1 MKKKWIL
8 AEIVFA
14 LVGLA
19 ACGDGEISKLTGED
33 ESRYYLQDADYYANL
48 MSSAMEACKNDP
60 ACAGKIGDIKSSSSS
75 EMPGSSATEPGLSS
89 VALSSSSSAM
99 SSSAKSSSSEK
110 LSSSSAGLSSSSVES
125 SSSAELSSSSA
136 VLSSSSKES
145 SSSEESSSSAESSGS
160 VPESSSSEILSS
172 SSAVSSSSEKLS
184 SSSAELSSSSAV
196 LSSSSKESSS
206 SEESSSSA
214 ESSSSVAE
222 SSSSE
227 EASSSSGSEIV
238 YTDKTL
244 EYGKAEVEIPAG
256 AYHVYSTNRWS
267 GVLRCRADVETE
279 VLVDGKSVT
288 IGTYLNS
295 VDGANPRTEIYVALI
310 VPENTSIFCKI
321 EW

>member
-33 ESRYYLQDADYYANL
+33 ESRYYLQDADYYASL

-75 EMPGSSATEPGLSS
+75 ETPGSSATEPGLSS
-89 VALSSSSSAM
+89 VALSSSSAAM

-110 LSSSSAGLSSSSVES
+110 LS

-145 SSSEESSSSAESSGS
+145 SSSEESSSSAESSSS

>member
-1 MKKKWIL
+1 M
-8 AEIVFA
+8 
-14 LVGLA
+14 
-19 ACGDGEISKLTGED
+19 
-33 ESRYYLQDADYYANL
+33 
-48 MSSAMEACKNDP
+48 
-60 ACAGKIGDIKSSSSS
+60 
-75 EMPGSSATEPGLSS
+75 
-89 VALSSSSSAM
+89 
-99 SSSAKSSSSEK
+99 
-110 LSSSSAGLSSSSVES
+110 
-125 SSSAELSSSSA
+125 
-136 VLSSSSKES
+136 
-145 SSSEESSSSAESSGS
+145 
-160 VPESSSSEILSS
+160 
-172 SSAVSSSSEKLS
+172 
-184 SSSAELSSSSAV
+184 SSSSAV

-295 VDGANPRTEIYVALI
+295 VDEANPRTEIYVALI

>member
-33 ESRYYLQDADYYANL
+33 ESRYYLQDADYYASL

-75 EMPGSSATEPGLSS
+75 ETPGSSATEPGLSS
-89 VALSSSSSAM
+89 VALSSSSAAM
-99 SSSAKSSSSEK
+99 SSSAK
-110 LSSSSAGLSSSSVES
+110 
-125 SSSAELSSSSA
+125 
-136 VLSSSSKES
+136 
-145 SSSEESSSSAESSGS
+145 
-160 VPESSSSEILSS
+160 
-172 SSAVSSSSEKLS
+172 SSSSEKLS

>member
-33 ESRYYLQDADYYANL
+33 ESRYYLQDADYYASL

-60 ACAGKIGDIKSSSSS
+60 ACAGKIGDIKSSSSN
-75 EMPGSSATEPGLSS
+75 ETPGSSATEPGLSS
-89 VALSSSSSAM
+89 VALSSSSAAM

-145 SSSEESSSSAESSGS
+145 SSSEESSSSAKSSSS

-172 SSAVSSSSEKLS
+172 SSAVSSSSEES

-214 ESSSSVAE
+214 ESSSSVPE

>member
-1 MKKKWIL
+1 MEIL

-33 ESRYYLQDADYYANL
+33 ESRYYLQDADYYASL

-75 EMPGSSATEPGLSS
+75 ETPGSSATEPGLSS
-89 VALSSSSSAM
+89 VALSSSSAAM

-110 LSSSSAGLSSSSVES
+110 LS

-145 SSSEESSSSAESSGS
+145 SSSEESSSSAESSSS

-172 SSAVSSSSEKLS
+172 SSAV
-184 SSSAELSSSSAV
+184 
-196 LSSSSKESSS
+196 SSS

-267 GVLRCRADVETE
+267 GALRCRADVETE

-295 VDGANPRTEIYVALI
+295 VDEANPRTEIYVALI

>member
-33 ESRYYLQDADYYANL
+33 ESRYYLQDADYYASL

-60 ACAGKIGDIKSSSSS
+60 ACAGKIGDIKSSSSN
-75 EMPGSSATEPGLSS
+75 ETPGSSATEPGLSS
-89 VALSSSSSAM
+89 VALSSSSAAM

-110 LSSSSAGLSSSSVES
+110 LSSSSAALG
-125 SSSAELSSSSA
+125 SSSA

-145 SSSEESSSSAESSGS
+145 SSSEE
-160 VPESSSSEILSS
+160 
-172 SSAVSSSSEKLS
+172 S

-267 GVLRCRADVETE
+267 GALRCRADVETE

-295 VDGANPRTEIYVALI
+295 VDEANPRTEIYVALI

>member
-33 ESRYYLQDADYYANL
+33 ESRYYLQDADYYASL

-60 ACAGKIGDIKSSSSS
+60 ACAGKIGDIKSSSSN
-75 EMPGSSATEPGLSS
+75 ETPGSSATEPGLSS
-89 VALSSSSSAM
+89 VALSSSSAAM

-110 LSSSSAGLSSSSVES
+110 LSSSSAALG
-125 SSSAELSSSSA
+125 SSSA

-145 SSSEESSSSAESSGS
+145 SSSEESSSSAESSSS

-172 SSAVSSSSEKLS
+172 SSAVSSSSEKSL
-184 SSSAELSSSSAV
+184 SSAELSSSSAV

-267 GVLRCRADVETE
+267 GALRCRADVETE

-295 VDGANPRTEIYVALI
+295 VDEANPRTEIYVALI

>member
-33 ESRYYLQDADYYANL
+33 ESRYYLQDADYYASL

-60 ACAGKIGDIKSSSSS
+60 ACAGKIGDIKSSSSN
-75 EMPGSSATEPGLSS
+75 ETPGSSATEPGLSS
-89 VALSSSSSAM
+89 VALSSSSAAM

-110 LSSSSAGLSSSSVES
+110 LS

-145 SSSEESSSSAESSGS
+145 SSSEESSSSAESSSS

-244 EYGKAEVEIPAG
+244 EYGKAEVEIPTG
-256 AYHVYSTNRWS
+256 AYHIYSTNQWS
-267 GVLRCRADVETE
+267 GVLRCRADAETA

-288 IGTYLNS
+288 IGTFLNN
-295 VDGANPRTEIYVALI
+295 VEGANPRTNIYVALI
-310 VPENTSIFCKI
+310 VPENTSVFCKT

>member
-33 ESRYYLQDADYYANL
+33 ESRYYLQDADYYASL

-89 VALSSSSSAM
+89 VALSSSSAAM

-145 SSSEESSSSAESSGS
+145 SSSEESSSSAESSSS
-160 VPESSSSEILSS
+160 VP
-172 SSAVSSSSEKLS
+172 
-184 SSSAELSSSSAV
+184 
-196 LSSSSKESSS
+196 
-206 SEESSSSA
+206 
-214 ESSSSVAE
+214 E

>member
-33 ESRYYLQDADYYANL
+33 ESRYYLQDADYYASL

-75 EMPGSSATEPGLSS
+75 ETPGSSATEPGLSS
-89 VALSSSSSAM
+89 VALSSSSAAM

-110 LSSSSAGLSSSSVES
+110 LS

-145 SSSEESSSSAESSGS
+145 SSSEESSSSAESSSS

-172 SSAVSSSSEKLS
+172 SSAV
-184 SSSAELSSSSAV
+184 
-196 LSSSSKESSS
+196 SSS

-267 GVLRCRADVETE
+267 GALRCRADVETE

-295 VDGANPRTEIYVALI
+295 VDEANPRTEIYVALI

>member
-1 MKKKWIL
+1 M
-8 AEIVFA
+8 
-14 LVGLA
+14 
-19 ACGDGEISKLTGED
+19 
-33 ESRYYLQDADYYANL
+33 
-48 MSSAMEACKNDP
+48 
-60 ACAGKIGDIKSSSSS
+60 
-75 EMPGSSATEPGLSS
+75 
-89 VALSSSSSAM
+89 
-99 SSSAKSSSSEK
+99 
-110 LSSSSAGLSSSSVES
+110 
-125 SSSAELSSSSA
+125 
-136 VLSSSSKES
+136 LSSSSKES
-145 SSSEESSSSAESSGS
+145 SSSEESSSSAESSSS